1 MYAIINI
8 IFLHVLGTIQKIQKN
23 VTQVKN
29 IVADETNV
37 TVQEINHNVKEA
49 KQYVDKDHG
58 K

>member
-37 TVQEINHNVKEA
+37 TVQEINHNVKEV
-49 KQYVDKDHG
+49 KQYVDEDHG